1 MKIIIYAGYHNP
13 FWNDETRGL
22 GGTETAMIELARSF
36 PLSTEVF
43 IVGDVIDKDDGRI
56 KYVHTEN
63 LDRTVNYDAVIAM
76 SYINYLEE
84 LRDVRF
90 TKSFFQFHNTD
101 HHPWWRGTELPDM
114 GNKLFKDER
123 LPGIVCLTEWHKKEI
138 EKRYEGIIDKEIII
152 IGDGVVPVQP
162 GPIDYEMSP
171 MKFVYASHPARGLE
185 EAIAIWN
192 VIKEKYLNAEFH
204 ICTPLYGESELKN
217 YVTDQ
222 YRIYVHNSLDK
233 YDYNQLLKECHFW
246 LYPTQYDET
255 CCMVALDMQMNG
267 VIPITTRH
275 AALHETVST
284 GLFIEDKSVN
294 DIINFI
300 DLLKKSPEIVNA
312 LVMKGKEFA
321 HNQSWERKAKEW
333 LKILKH

>member
-1 MKIIIYAGYHNP
+1 M
-13 FWNDETRGL
+13 
-22 GGTETAMIELARSF
+22 
-36 PLSTEVF
+36 
-43 IVGDVIDKDDGRI
+43 
-56 KYVHTEN
+56 
-63 LDRTVNYDAVIAM
+63 NYDM
-76 SYINYLEE
+76 N
-84 LRDVRF
+84 
-90 TKSFFQFHNTD
+90 
-101 HHPWWRGTELPDM
+101 
-114 GNKLFKDER
+114 
-123 LPGIVCLTEWHKKEI
+123 
-138 EKRYEGIIDKEIII
+138 
-152 IGDGVVPVQP
+152 
-162 GPIDYEMSP
+162 P

-275 AALHETVST
+275 AALNETVST